1 MPSPVCPNTLD
12 IQLRSVLLQ
21 ELFLISNLFFCRSYA
36 SKITLRVVRQQ
47 PRRLELLANPQH
59 LAPLNRRTLVFLEPN
74 LLSKPLLLRL
84 GVQTLQ
90 TLPIPVQLLASLA
103 NPSTSQRPRILA
115 TYLGVVP
122 SVNHNNH
129 SSSSSSHN
137 NRMRLEVEPRSG
149 SPSNSRPMLL
159 AVERQ
164 FLVIM
169 HPNPRS
175 PLSVEV
181 RIYSSQ

>member
-1 MPSPVCPNTLD
+1 M
-12 IQLRSVLLQ
+12 
-21 ELFLISNLFFCRSYA
+21 
-36 SKITLRVVRQQ
+36 LRVVRQQ
-47 PRRLELLANPQH
+47 PRRPGLLANPQH

-74 LLSKPLLLRL
+74 LLSKPLLRRL

-90 TLPIPVQLLASLA
+90 TPLIPVQLLVSLV
-103 NPSTSQRPRILA
+103 NLSTSHRPPILA

-122 SVNHNNH
+122 LVNH

-137 NRMRLEVEPRSG
+137 NRMRLEAETRSG

-159 AVERQ
+159 AVEHQ

-169 HPNPRS
+169 HPRLRS

-181 RIYSSQ
+181 RIHSSQ